1 VNTGTHTVG
10 ETAGTSTS
18 LSNYTS
24 SISCTNG
31 ASSTNSGPL
40 NVNVTTGSS
49 VTCTITNTRNTGKL
63 TVVKD
68 LSPAADPGLFNLQ
81 IDGSTPASG
90 ANVGDGGTTGAQTVT
105 PGVHTVGETAG
116 TGTSLANYTSSISCD
131 DDAATSSTDSGPL
144 NVTVNSNDDITCTI
158 TNTRNTG
165 KLTVVKDLSPAADP
179 GLFNLQIDGS
189 TPASGANVGDGGTT
203 GAQTVTP
210 GVHTVGETAGTGT
223 SLANYTSSISCD
235 DDAATSSTD
244 SGPLNVTVNSNDDIT
259 CTITNTR
266 NTGKLTVVKD
276 LSPAADPGLFNL
288 QIDGSTPASGANVG
302 DGGTTGAQTVTP
314 GVHTVGET
322 AGTGTSLANYTSSI
336 SCDDDAATSS
346 TDSGPLNVTV
356 NSNDDITCTITN
368 TRNGGKLTV
377 VKDLSPAADPG
388 LFNLQI
394 DGSTPASGAN
404 VGDGGTTGAQT
415 VTPGVHTVGETAGTG
430 TSLANYTSSI

>member
-49 VTCTITNTRNTGKL
+49 V
-63 TVVKD
+63 
-68 LSPAADPGLFNLQ
+68 
-81 IDGSTPASG
+81 
-90 ANVGDGGTTGAQTVT
+90 
-105 PGVHTVGETAG
+105 
-116 TGTSLANYTSSISCD
+116 
-131 DDAATSSTDSGPL
+131 
-144 NVTVNSNDDITCTI
+144 
-158 TNTRNTG
+158 
-165 KLTVVKDLSPAADP
+165 
-179 GLFNLQIDGS
+179 
-189 TPASGANVGDGGTT
+189 
-203 GAQTVTP
+203 
-210 GVHTVGETAGTGT
+210 
-223 SLANYTSSISCD
+223 
-235 DDAATSSTD
+235 
-244 SGPLNVTVNSNDDIT
+244 T

-430 TSLANYTSSI
+430 TSLANYTSSISCDDDAATSSTDSGPLNVTVNSNDDITCTITNTRNGGKLTVVKDLSPAADPGLFNLQIDGSTPASGANVGDGGTTRAQNVNTGTHTVGETAGTGTSLANYTSSISCDDDAATSSTDSGPLNVTVNSNDDITCTITNTRKPEITSQITPTATTCQQFAAGTSATLDTLQ